1 MDSITKEEFY
11 KSFNLLINDF
21 KVHSNYILDMNNGT
35 HGYMNLDLFKR
46 ESKAIIADCND
57 MNRLINRLLFA
68 KKGEK
73 NTF

>member
-35 HGYMNLDLFKR
+35 HGYMNLDLLKEKGR
-46 ESKAIIADCND
+46 QLL
-57 MNRLINRLLFA
+57 LIVMI
-68 KKGEK
+68 
-73 NTF
+73 